1 MKWTLLNEQGPFPM
15 RDEAVIPMDPKIMI
29 FLQIHLST
37 FSRSNSIAKLVA
49 IGSNSYLQRSHNI
62 TSIGQ

>member
-1 MKWTLLNEQGPFPM
+1 MSRVLFPM
-15 RDEAVIPMDPKIMI
+15 RDEAVISMNPKIMI